1 VAFFG
6 LEAEEYDRV
15 YKDRELAKR
24 ILSYFRPYVRQ
35 MLIVIISLA
44 AYSLANSLI
53 PILSREIINLLEVY
67 RNPVL
72 IFDVII
78 VILTFNSL
86 GFVFNYFQ
94 QKYSAI
100 VIGNIV
106 LDLRRN
112 ANAAVLSRDL
122 SFFDRNPT
130 GKIVSRINTDSRDF
144 GEAMN
149 LFLQFFSSI
158 LVVIIITA
166 YMTVINVPLMLLFL
180 TLLPLF
186 FIIAMIFRKFA
197 RRATLLGQRA
207 LARVNAFVQ
216 ESISGIQVAKTFRRE
231 HKLFEEFTEIN
242 NQSYRMNLRRALI
255 INTIFPSLFFVQGIV
270 LSLMIYFGGG
280 AVLMGQISAGD
291 LYLFLQSLWLLMF
304 PLLAIASFWSQFQ
317 AGMSAAER
325 IFAIIDTPSEIVQNG
340 NRTLARIKGDVEFRH
355 VTFEYEK
362 NKEVFEDFSLKIK
375 SGESV
380 AIVGHTG
387 AGKSTLAK
395 LIARFYEFQKGDI
408 LVDGKSIRDL
418 DISSYRKLIGIIP
431 QTPFLWGESI
441 ENNVKYGKPDATR
454 EEVLWA
460 LNQAGGSDWIDDL
473 PNGLETSVGER
484 GQLIS
489 FGQRQLIAFARVL
502 LENPAIFIL
511 DEATASVDPFTEAR
525 IQDAMMKVI
534 EDRTSL
540 IIAHRLWTVRN
551 VDRIIVLE
559 QGKIVEEGSHDDLM
573 AKCGVYANLYNTY
586 FRHQSLE
593 YMEKMKIMQDKE
605 NDA

>member
-270 LSLMIYFGGG
+270 LSLMVYFGGG

-340 NRTLARIKGDVEFRH
+340 NLTLARIKGDVEFKH

>member
-1 VAFFG
+1 MAFFG

-270 LSLMIYFGGG
+270 LSLMVYFGGG

-340 NRTLARIKGDVEFRH
+340 NLTLARIKGDVEFKH